1 MSKEVKKELKQ
12 RFVKMAASIN
22 CFCHHLDFRSLE
34 DFDDEAFAYVMMN
47 AKGVNMLNLNE
58 SDITNESIQLFTRL
72 EYVNEIRVKGCHL
85 SNNDCVIHL
94 NKLTTPRILDLVGT
108 VVTIDGQLNLTGVP
122 NPKLLT
128 FSTDNT
134 NDIQEKWSN

>member
-1 MSKEVKKELKQ
+1 MSKKVKKELEQ

-22 CFCHHLDFRSLE
+22 GFCHHLDFRSLE

-72 EYVNEIRVKGCHL
+72 EYVNQIRFKGCHL
-85 SNNDCVIHL
+85 LNNDCVIHL
-94 NKLTTPRILDLVGT
+94 NKLTTLRILDLVGT
-108 VVTIDGQLNLTGVP
+108 VVTIDG
-122 NPKLLT
+122 
-128 FSTDNT
+128 
-134 NDIQEKWSN
+134 